1 LTTKRELMSMMRS
14 TSTKWL
20 ALSVLPVET
29 KSTMASAKP
38 VSRRQLHAAVELD
51 QVHVHAFGGKEVP
64 RNGDVFGGHF
74 QRVSLV

>member
-1 LTTKRELMSMMRS
+1 MMRS

-38 VSRRQLHAAVELD
+38 VKGANSIEPYNFTISTCTPLLAKKSRAIV
-51 QVHVHAFGGKEVP
+51 VY
-64 RNGDVFGGHF
+64 
-74 QRVSLV
+74 LVATFKRAPCLTLPT